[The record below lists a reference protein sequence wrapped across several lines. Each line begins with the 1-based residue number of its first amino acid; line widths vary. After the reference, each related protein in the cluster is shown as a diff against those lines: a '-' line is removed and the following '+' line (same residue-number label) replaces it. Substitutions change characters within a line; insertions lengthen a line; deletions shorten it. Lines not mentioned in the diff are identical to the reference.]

1 MIVAWKHIACFMLA
15 MLPIGVWAQND
26 FRSPV
31 DIPLYLS
38 GTFGEPR
45 GSHFHSGIDIRT
57 NGREGLPIYAI
68 EEGHVSRIKVS
79 ATGYGNALYIDH
91 PNGCTSVYAHLQQF
105 NSTIDAYIKKIHY
118 QKQSFEL
125 DEYLPPGD
133 LVISKGDTIALSGN
147 SGGSGGPHLHFEIR
161 DTETQIPINPHQYG
175 FLVEDNIAPEVHGI
189 YIYPK
194 EERLSGPEK
203 IKLSKHHG
211 SNYYPLAGQTI
222 AVNTDTFGIGVHTF
236 DRMERSTSSN
246 GIYSI
251 LVKVNGQVTYQYQM
265 DRFAFDETRYVQCHM
280 DYKQRVTDR
289 NSVHRC
295 FKLPGSRFSR
305 PYSNVVADG
314 YIVAETTAKQ
324 VHIEVSDYN
333 GNTATINFSL
343 VKNTEAKFFKQTLF
357 DHDTVFYFDR
367 SNTFTTD
374 RVSAVFPA
382 NTFYSKVFWK
392 FGIDTTIKGQAS
404 PTFQIDYEW
413 EPVHRRYDLNLIP
426 DEVSTEHRDHL
437 IIVRT
442 EGDGDITTYPSRWKG
457 TYLHARPKD
466 LGNFHVMLDTIVPE
480 IRPLNFKDGQDI
492 SKLSQLNIR
501 IKDNLTDI
509 ASYRGTIGGRW
520 VLFQYDA
527 KNDLL
532 FYQQDERL
540 QAGEHILRLS
550 VEDEAGNTAEYS
562 CTIIKK

>member
-1 MIVAWKHIACFMLA
+1 
-15 MLPIGVWAQND
+15 MLPMGLSAQND

-57 NGREGLPIYAI
+57 NGTEGLPVYAI
-68 EEGHVSRIKVS
+68 EEGHVARIKVS
-79 ATGYGNALYIDH
+79 ATGYGNALYIEH
-91 PNGCTSVYAHLQQF
+91 PNGCTSVYAHLQRF

-125 DEYLPPGD
+125 DEYLPAGD
-133 LVISKGDTIALSGN
+133 LMVSKGDTIALSGN

-161 DTETQIPINPHQYG
+161 DTETQIPVNPHQYG
-175 FLVEDNIAPEVHGI
+175 FLVEDHIAPEVHGL

-194 EERLSGPEK
+194 EERLAGPVK
-203 IKLSKHHG
+203 VKLIKHYGSK
-211 SNYYPLAGQTI
+211 YTPLQGEVIT
-222 AVNTDTFGIGVHTF
+222 VNTDTIGLGVHSF

-251 LVKVNGQVTYQYQM
+251 VVKVNGQVTYQYQM

-295 FKLPGSRFSR
+295 FKLPGNHFGR
-305 PYSNVVADG
+305 PYNNVADNG
-314 YIVAETTAKQ
+314 YIVADAAPKE
-324 VHIEVSDYN
+324 VYIEVSDYN
-333 GNTATINFSL
+333 GNVSTIKFSL
-343 VKNTEAKFFKQTLF
+343 VKQADAKFFKPTAF
-357 DHDTVFYFDR
+357 DHDTVFYFEH
-367 SNTFTTD
+367 SNTFTAD
-374 RVSAVFPA
+374 RVKAVFPA
-382 NTFYSKVFWK
+382 QSFYNKVFWK
-392 FGIDTTIKGQAS
+392 FGVDTTTKGQAS
-404 PTFQIDYEW
+404 PTFKINHEW
-413 EPVHRRYDLNLIP
+413 EPVHRRYDLNLKP
-426 DEVSTEHRDHL
+426 DEVKDEQRDHL

-442 EGDGDITTYPSRWKG
+442 EADGDITTYPSRWKG
-457 TYLHARPKD
+457 EYLSARPKN
-466 LGNFHVMLDTIVPE
+466 LGNFHVMLDTIVPD

-492 SKLSQLNIR
+492 SKLMSLKIR

-509 ASYRGTIGGRW
+509 ANYRGTIGGRW
-520 VLFQYDA
+520 ILFQYDA

-532 FYQQDERL
+532 FYELDEHL
-540 QAGEHILRLS
+540 SAGEHILSLS
-550 VEDEAGNTAEYS
+550 VEDEAGNTAKYS